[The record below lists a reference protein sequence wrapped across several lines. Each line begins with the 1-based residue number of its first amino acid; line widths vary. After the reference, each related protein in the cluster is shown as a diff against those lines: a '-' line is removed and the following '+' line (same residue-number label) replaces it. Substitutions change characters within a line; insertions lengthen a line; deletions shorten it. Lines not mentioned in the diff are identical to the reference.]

1 MQIFGIPLSMK
12 VESWMVKDIF
22 SIGYDAG
29 IRDALVA
36 MKKHSVRHLPVVENG
51 LFLGLVTLG
60 DLKQAIIASMIEQLK
75 VSDVMIREPYTI
87 TRETSLEKA
96 AQIIYEKRIGCLPV
110 VEDEK
115 IVGILTVND
124 ILKAFIDIMGV
135 LKGGS
140 RIDVILKNV
149 HGSFDEV
156 VSIIEATGGYI
167 ISAGMTMN
175 DEENIHHFRISGGD
189 TAEIAR
195 ELADTGYR
203 GIKVI
208 D

>member
-1 MQIFGIPLSMK
+1 MK

-124 ILKAFIDIMGV
+124 ILNAFIDIMGV

-189 TAEIAR
+189 TVEIAR

>member
-1 MQIFGIPLSMK
+1 MK
-12 VESWMVKDIF
+12 VESWMVKDVFTIT
-22 SIGYDAG
+22 SKAAIK
-29 IRDALVA
+29 DALMV
-36 MKKHSVRHLPVVENG
+36 MKKHSIRHLPVVDKG
-51 LFLGLVTLG
+51 SLVGLVTLG
-60 DLKQAIIASMIEQLK
+60 DLKQAILASMIEQLK
-75 VSDVMIREPYTI
+75 VSDVMVQDPYTI
-87 TRETSLEKA
+87 TRDTSLEKA
-96 AQIIYEKRIGCLPV
+96 ARIIYEKRIGCLPV
-110 VEDEK
+110 VEEEK

-156 VSIIEATGGYI
+156 VSIIESKDGYI

-175 DEENIHHFRISGGD
+175 GEDNIHHFRISGG
-189 TAEIAR
+189 AAPEIAR
-195 ELADTGYR
+195 ELTSMGYR
-203 GIKVI
+203 GVKVI

>member
-1 MQIFGIPLSMK
+1 
-12 VESWMVKDIF
+12 MVGEVITIT
-22 SIGYDAG
+22 SGAG
-29 IRDALVA
+29 IKDALTV
-36 MKKHSVRHLPVVENG
+36 MKKHSVRHLPVVEHG
-51 LFLGLVTLG
+51 KLVGLVALG
-60 DLKQAIIASMIEQLK
+60 DLKQAILASMLEQLK
-75 VSDVMIREPYTI
+75 VTDVMIRDPYTV
-87 TRETSLEKA
+87 TRDTSLEKA

-110 VEDEK
+110 VEEGEL
-115 IVGILTVND
+115 VGILTVND

-156 VSIIEATGGYI
+156 VSIIESKGGYI

-175 DEENIHHFRISGGD
+175 GEENVHHFRISGGD
-189 TAEIAR
+189 ASDIAR
-195 ELADTGYR
+195 ELVSMGYR
-203 GIKVI
+203 GVKII

>member
-1 MQIFGIPLSMK
+1 MK
-12 VESWMVKDIF
+12 VESWMIKDIF

>member
-1 MQIFGIPLSMK
+1 MK
-12 VESWMVKDIF
+12 VESWMVKDVVTIT
-22 SIGYDAG
+22 SKSAIK
-29 IRDALVA
+29 DALMV
-36 MKKHSVRHLPVVENG
+36 MKKHSVRHLPVVDKG
-51 LFLGLVTLG
+51 SFVGLVALG

-87 TRETSLEKA
+87 TRETTLEKA

-110 VEDEK
+110 VEDDK

-140 RIDVILKNV
+140 RVDVILKNV

-156 VSIIEATGGYI
+156 VSIIESKGGYI
-167 ISAGMTMN
+167 ISAGMTLN
-175 DEENIHHFRISGGD
+175 GEDNTHHFRISGGD
-189 TAEIAR
+189 APDIAR
-195 ELADTGYR
+195 ELTSMGYR
-203 GIKVI
+203 GVKVI

>member
-1 MQIFGIPLSMK
+1 
-12 VESWMVKDIF
+12 
-22 SIGYDAG
+22 
-29 IRDALVA
+29 
-36 MKKHSVRHLPVVENG
+36 
-51 LFLGLVTLG
+51 
-60 DLKQAIIASMIEQLK
+60 
-75 VSDVMIREPYTI
+75 
-87 TRETSLEKA
+87 
-96 AQIIYEKRIGCLPV
+96 CLPV

-189 TAEIAR
+189 TSEIAR

>member
-1 MQIFGIPLSMK
+1 MK
-12 VESWMVKDIF
+12 VDSWMVKDIF

-51 LFLGLVTLG
+51 FFLGLVTLG

-87 TRETSLEKA
+87 TRDTSLEKA

-149 HGSFDEV
+149 PGSFDEV

-189 TAEIAR
+189 TSEIAR

>member
-1 MQIFGIPLSMK
+1 MK
-12 VESWMVKDIF
+12 VESWMIKDIF

-51 LFLGLVTLG
+51 QFLGLVTLG